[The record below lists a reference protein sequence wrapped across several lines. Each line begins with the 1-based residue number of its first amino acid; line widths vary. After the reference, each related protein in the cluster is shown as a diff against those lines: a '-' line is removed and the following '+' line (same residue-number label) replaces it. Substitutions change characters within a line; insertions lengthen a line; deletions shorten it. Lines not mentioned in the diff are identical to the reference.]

1 VRFRAFQ
8 VCGDDNY
15 LSSIES
21 SSFGPPLEEERYASS
36 SYFIIIQRHKYDFS
50 SVFFFFWV
58 GPFFFSVVF
67 FLLSFGKGGGTQT
80 KGVKVSS
87 PFGPKKKR
95 KKNGRRLLFLHV
107 FLFIYIQMRVFLHTS
122 KKK

>member
-1 VRFRAFQ
+1 MRFRAFQ

-21 SSFGPPLEEERYASS
+21 SSFGPPHPEEERYASS
-36 SYFIIIQRHKYDFS
+36 SYCIIRDFS
-50 SVFFFFWV
+50 CYSSFGPLFFV
-58 GPFFFSVVF
+58 IRKCSVF
-67 FLLSFGKGGGTQT
+67 FLLFFGKGET

-87 PFGPKKKR
+87 PFGPKKKKE
-95 KKNGRRLLFLHV
+95 KKNGRRLL
-107 FLFIYIQMRVFLHTS
+107 LFYTSFYIYIFRCVCLHTS